1 MESQPV
7 TLITAIDK
15 LDDAKELLQ
24 KAQWIDMKLI
34 ESTGREFTSQDFSDY
49 QKGRETSH
57 RENIFNWIHGNGDIR
72 LQMEMILDYMDH
84 SAMAMNELEKMLN
97 TWKTTTMEH

>member
-15 LDDAKELLQ
+15 LDDVKELLQ

-34 ESTGREFTSQDFSDY
+34 ESTGREFTSQDFFDY
-49 QKGRETSH
+49 QNTPVTSV
-57 RENIFNWIHGNGDIR
+57 RYYTGSDAVAVSTF
-72 LQMEMILDYMDH
+72 
-84 SAMAMNELEKMLN
+84 LEKC
-97 TWKTTTMEH
+97 KTA